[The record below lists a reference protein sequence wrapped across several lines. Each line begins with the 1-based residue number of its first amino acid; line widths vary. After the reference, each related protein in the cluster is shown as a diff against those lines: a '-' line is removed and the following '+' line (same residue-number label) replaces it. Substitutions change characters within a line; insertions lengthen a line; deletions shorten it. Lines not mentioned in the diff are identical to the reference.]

1 MKTSVAIIGA
11 GAAGMFLAA
20 NIKNAAVLEASSKI
34 LRKLALTGGGRC
46 NICNAQPD
54 IKKLLQAYPRN
65 GGRLRKL
72 FAAFGANEIA
82 EWFAKRGM
90 PLKTESEFRMFPEC
104 ESAES
109 VCALLEDCALKNGTL
124 IRRNF
129 AAQSVAK
136 TNGLFTVKSENGEV
150 FECEKLAVAT
160 GGNMACSLK
169 NSLEVLGVK
178 FVKTVPSLFAFDLDG
193 NDFSELSGLSVKNVK
208 LFYKKLE
215 SAGDILFTRG
225 GVSGP
230 AVLKMSSLGAF
241 DFAELNYKFCV
252 DCQFLS
258 PEEFSA
264 FLQTARCI
272 FGSREIKN
280 LSPEKIGHR
289 LWCVLLNRANIA
301 HNTPYAR
308 LTKDGERLL
317 RDQVC
322 QCPLSVCKRGEHKS
336 EFVTAGGVDVSQVD
350 FSSMQCKDIE
360 NLYFIGECL
369 NIDAITG
376 GYNLMACWTQAM
388 RLSQNLR
395 EKKLAI

>member
-1 MKTSVAIIGA
+1 MKPIAIIGA
-11 GAAGMFLAA
+11 GAAGMFLAS
-20 NIKNAAVLEASSKI
+20 NVKNAVVLEAAPKI

-72 FAAFGANEIA
+72 FAAFGAKEIF

-90 PLKTESEFRMFPEC
+90 PLKTEDEYRVFPQC

-109 VCALLEDCALKNGTL
+109 VCALLEDCALKNETL

-129 AAQSVAK
+129 AVAFVEK
-136 TNGLFTVKSENGEV
+136 IEGGFAVKSATNEV
-150 FECEKLAVAT
+150 IQCKKLIVAT
-160 GGNMACSLK
+160 GGNMSNSLK
-169 NSLEVLGVK
+169 TSLEALGVK
-178 FVKTVPSLFAFDLDG
+178 FVKTVPSLFAFDLDDG
-193 NDFSELSGLSVKNVK
+193 EFSELSGLSVKNVK

-215 SAGDILFTRG
+215 SVGDILFTRG

-230 AVLKMSSLGAF
+230 AVLKMSSFGAF

-252 DCQFLS
+252 DCQFLN

-264 FLQTARCI
+264 FLQTARSN
-272 FGSREIKN
+272 FGAREIKN
-280 LSPEKIGHR
+280 LSPEKIGQR
-289 LWCVLLNRANIA
+289 LWCVLLNRAKIPQ
-301 HNTPYAR
+301 NTLYAR
-308 LTKDGERLL
+308 LTKEAEKLL
-317 RDQVC
+317 FNEVC
-322 QCPLSVCKRGEHKS
+322 KCTLSVCKRGEHKS
-336 EFVTAGGVDVSQVD
+336 EFVSAGGVDVSQID
-350 FSSMQCKDIE
+350 FASMQCKDVE

-369 NIDAITG
+369 NIDALTG

-388 RLSQNLR
+388 RLAQNLR

>member
-1 MKTSVAIIGA
+1 MKPIAIIGA
-11 GAAGMFLAA
+11 GAAGMFLAS
-20 NIKNAAVLEASSKI
+20 NVKNAVVLETAPKI

-72 FAAFGANEIA
+72 FAAFGAKDIF

-90 PLKTESEFRMFPEC
+90 PLKTEDEYRVFPQC

-109 VCALLEDCALKNGTL
+109 VCALLEDCALKNETL

-129 AAQSVAK
+129 AVASVEKIEGGFAVKSVA
-136 TNGLFTVKSENGEV
+136 NEV
-150 FECEKLAVAT
+150 IQCKKLVVAT
-160 GGNMACSLK
+160 GGNMVNSLK
-169 NSLEVLGVK
+169 TSLEALGVK
-178 FVKTVPSLFAFDLDG
+178 FVKTVPSLFAFDLDDG
-193 NDFSELSGLSVKNVK
+193 EFSELSGLSVKNVK

-230 AVLKMSSLGAF
+230 AVLKMSSFGAF
-241 DFAELNYKFCV
+241 DFAELNYKFCI

-258 PEEFSA
+258 PEEFAA
-264 FLQTARCI
+264 FLQKARSN
-272 FGSREIKN
+272 FGAREIKN
-280 LSPEKIGHR
+280 LSPEKIGQR
-289 LWCVLLNRANIA
+289 LWCVLLNRAKIPQ
-301 HNTPYAR
+301 NTLYAR
-308 LTKDGERLL
+308 LTKDSEKLL
-317 RDQVC
+317 FNEVC
-322 QCPLSVCKRGEHKS
+322 KCTLSVCKRGEHKS
-336 EFVTAGGVDVSQVD
+336 EFVSAGGVDVSQID
-350 FSSMQCKDIE
+350 FASMQCKDVE

-369 NIDAITG
+369 NIDALTG

-388 RLSQNLR
+388 RLAQNLR

>member
-1 MKTSVAIIGA
+1 MNPIAIIGA
-11 GAAGMFLAA
+11 GAAGMFLAS
-20 NIKNAAVLEASSKI
+20 NVKNTVVLEAAPKI

-72 FAAFGANEIA
+72 FAAFGAKEIF

-90 PLKTESEFRMFPEC
+90 PLKTEDEYRVFPKC

-129 AAQSVAK
+129 SVAALEK
-136 TNGLFTVKSENGEV
+136 FEGGFAVKSAANEV
-150 FECEKLAVAT
+150 VSCKKLVVAT
-160 GGNMACSLK
+160 GGNMSDSLK
-169 NSLEVLGVK
+169 TSLEALGVK
-178 FVKTVPSLFAFDLDG
+178 FVKTVPSLFAFDLSDG
-193 NDFSELSGLSVKNVK
+193 EFSELSGLSVKNIK

-215 SAGDILFTRG
+215 STGDILFTRG

-230 AVLKMSSLGAF
+230 AVLKMSSFGAF
-241 DFAELNYKFCV
+241 DFSELNYKFCV

-264 FLQTARCI
+264 FLQKARSN
-272 FGSREIKN
+272 FGAREIKN
-280 LSPEKIGHR
+280 LSPEKIGQR
-289 LWCVLLNRANIA
+289 LWCVLLNRAKIPQ
-301 HNTPYAR
+301 NTLYAR
-308 LTKDGERLL
+308 LTKDAEKVLFNE
-317 RDQVC
+317 VC
-322 QCPLSVCKRGEHKS
+322 KCTLSVCKRGEHKS
-336 EFVTAGGVDVSQVD
+336 EFVSAGGVDVSQID
-350 FSSMQCKDIE
+350 FASMQCKDVE

-369 NIDAITG
+369 DIDALTG
-376 GYNLMACWTQAM
+376 GYNLMSCWTQAM
-388 RLSQNLR
+388 RLAQNLR